1 VLGVHLK
8 GRDFLRVNDWGADE
22 LLAVLEF
29 AERLKARQRERVE
42 HRHLEGRT
50 LGMIFQKP
58 STRTRVSFE
67 VGMFQLGGTALYLA
81 AGDLQLGRGE
91 TIKDT
96 ARVLS
101 GYLDGIMIRTFAQAD
116 VDELA
121 EHSDVPVINGLTDD
135 FHPCQALADVMTIRE
150 RFGGFEDVRVAY
162 LGDGNNVC
170 HSLMVA
176 CAKLGMD
183 FTAATPRGHEPDGEV
198 VGWARAAAEG
208 SGSAI
213 DLTSDAQAAADGADV
228 LYTDV
233 WTSMGQDEE
242 RDQRARDLDDY
253 RIDAR
258 MVQLAS
264 ERAIVLHCLP
274 AHYGEEITEEVLY
287 GPQSAV
293 WDQAE
298 NRLHAQKGLL
308 ALVIR

>member
-1 VLGVHLK
+1 VLAVALK
-8 GRDFLRVNDWGADE
+8 GRDFLRVKDWAPDE
-22 LLAVLEF
+22 LLSVLDL
-29 AERLKARQRERVE
+29 ADRLKARQREGIE

-67 VGMFQLGGTALYLA
+67 VGMFQLGGSALYLA

-96 ARVLS
+96 AHVLS
-101 GYLDGIMIRTFAQAD
+101 RYLDGIMIRTFAQSD

-121 EHSDVPVINGLTDD
+121 EHSDMPVINGLTDE

-150 RFGGFEDVRVAY
+150 RLGGFEGIRVAY

-176 CAKLGMD
+176 CGKLGMD
-183 FTAATPRGHEPDGEV
+183 FVAATPEGYDPDPEV
-198 VGWARAAAEG
+198 VGWARE
-208 SGSAI
+208 
-213 DLTSDAQAAADGADV
+213 AAADSDGSIDLVREPRRAAEGADV

-233 WTSMGQDEE
+233 WTSMGQEE
-242 RDQRARDLDDY
+242 EHQRRLRDLEPY
-253 RIDAR
+253 RIDES
-258 MVQLAS
+258 MVSLAS

-287 GPQSAV
+287 SDRSAV

-298 NRLHAQKGLL
+298 NRLHAQKGLM
-308 ALVIR
+308 ALIIR

>member
-1 VLGVHLK
+1 VIAVALK
-8 GRDFLRVNDWGADE
+8 GRDFLRVNDWAPDE
-22 LLAVLEF
+22 LLFVLEL
-29 AERLKARQRERVE
+29 ADRLKARQREHID

-67 VGMFQLGGTALYLA
+67 VGMFHLGGAALYLA

-96 ARVLS
+96 ARVLTR
-101 GYLDGIMIRTFAQAD
+101 YLDGIMIRTFAQAD

-121 EHSDVPVINGLTDD
+121 AHADIPVINGLTDE

-150 RFGGFEDVRVAY
+150 RLGEFDGVRVAY

-176 CAKLGMD
+176 CAKLEMD
-183 FTAATPRGHEPDGEV
+183 FVAATPEGYEPDETV
-198 VGWARAAAEG
+198 VGWAREAAEASGGSVEVAHDPRAAA
-208 SGSAI
+208 
-213 DLTSDAQAAADGADV
+213 QGADV

-233 WTSMGQDEE
+233 WTSMGQDED
-242 RDQRARDLDDY
+242 RDRRVRDLEAY
-253 RIDAR
+253 RIDKAL
-258 MVQLAS
+258 VALAS

-274 AHYGEEITEEVLY
+274 AHYGEEITEEILY
-287 GPQSAV
+287 GPRSAV

-298 NRLHAQKGLL
+298 NRLHSQK
-308 ALVIR
+308 ALMASVIR

>member
-1 VLGVHLK
+1 MVPAHLK
-8 GRDFLRVNDWGADE
+8 GRDFVRVNDWAPEELVLALDWAD
-22 LLAVLEF
+22 
-29 AERLKARQRERVE
+29 RLKARQRERVE
-42 HRHLEGRT
+42 HRLLEGRT

-67 VGMFQLGGTALYLA
+67 VGIFQLGGAGLYLT

-96 ARVLS
+96 AVVLS
-101 GYLDGIMIRTFAQAD
+101 RYLDGIMIRTFAQAD

-121 EHSDVPVINGLTDD
+121 AHADIAVINGLTDEL
-135 FHPCQALADVMTIRE
+135 HPCQALADVMTIRE
-150 RFGGFEDVRVAY
+150 RFGRLEGVRVTY

-176 CAKLGMD
+176 CAKLGSH
-183 FTAATPRGHEPDGEV
+183 FTAATPAGYEPSNEV
-198 VGWARAAAEG
+198 VGWALAAAEG
-208 SGSAI
+208 SGGTVE
-213 DLTSDAQAAADGADV
+213 LTNDPRAAAEGADV

-242 RDQRARDLDDY
+242 REQRLRDLAGY
-253 RIDAR
+253 RIDAEL
-258 MVQLAS
+258 VGLAG
-264 ERAIVLHCLP
+264 EEAIVLHCLP
-274 AHYGEEITEEVLY
+274 AHYGEEITEDILY

-298 NRLHAQKGLL
+298 NRLHAQK
-308 ALVIR
+308 ALMALIIR

>member
-1 VLGVHLK
+1 VLAVALK
-8 GRDFLRVNDWGADE
+8 GRDFLRVNDWAPDE
-22 LLAVLEF
+22 LLSVLDL
-29 AERLKARQRERVE
+29 ADRLKARQREGID
-42 HRHLEGRT
+42 HRHLEGKT

-101 GYLDGIMIRTFAQAD
+101 RYLDGIMVRTFAQAD

-121 EHSDVPVINGLTDD
+121 DHSDAPVINGLTDE

-150 RFGGFEDVRVAY
+150 RLGGFAGVRVAY

-176 CAKLGMD
+176 CGKLGMD
-183 FTAATPRGHEPDGEV
+183 FVAATPEGYDPAPEV
-198 VGWARAAAEG
+198 VGWAREAAEASGGSIELVREPHRAAEG
-208 SGSAI
+208 A
-213 DLTSDAQAAADGADV
+213 DA

-233 WTSMGQDEE
+233 WTSMGQEE
-242 RDQRARDLDDY
+242 EHQRRLQDLEAY
-253 RIDAR
+253 RIDSK
-258 MVQLAS
+258 MVALAS

-287 GPQSAV
+287 SDRSAV

-308 ALVIR
+308 ALIIR